1 VTAAERKRG
10 FLEEMG
16 RSGVATSG
24 IPTIEDLHDEEMAY
38 AATLELLGGP
48 DRPTALFTSQ
58 NLVTIGAI
66 RALRQLELHRDIA
79 LIGFDDIAL
88 ADLLQPG
95 ITVITQNPR
104 EIGRLAAERVFAR
117 LDGDEQPERTYVVPT
132 HLIIRGSGEIPPHV

>member
-1 VTAAERKRG
+1 
-10 FLEEMG
+10 
-16 RSGVATSG
+16 
-24 IPTIEDLHDEEMAY
+24 
-38 AATLELLGGP
+38 
-48 DRPTALFTSQ
+48 
-58 NLVTIGAI
+58 VTIGAI